1 MCIRDSFSSDG
12 TDGPTDAA
20 GGIVD
25 GTTLSKLIRK
35 NISIASCLL
44 YTSGNDLQAGRAGKM
59 CFCRSPRR
67 GCASKKAGC
76 TACFYSCRHGFPVA
90 AGNKLLP
97 DSAGSCR
104 ICIEKMGIRDSH
116 SP

>member
-35 NISIASCLL
+35 NISIASVLKN
-44 YTSGNDLQAGRAGKM
+44 NDSYHALEAVQSLVKIGATGTNVNDVSVILCKEE
-59 CFCRSPRR
+59 P
-67 GCASKKAGC
+67 
-76 TACFYSCRHGFPVA
+76 
-90 AGNKLLP
+90 
-97 DSAGSCR
+97 
-104 ICIEKMGIRDSH
+104 I
-116 SP
+116 